1 MIVWG
6 VVVAL
11 LLVLVLIIGIK
22 DKDYNYARL
31 ESSIKKATRSYILN
45 NKMTPKISQSIV
57 IDIKELI
64 KDKYIDSK
72 DIDKYCIKDVVFQN
86 GLFYDNYT
94 IEKKCDNKEK

>member
-1 MIVWG
+1 MSKKLMIVWG

-45 NKMTPKISQSIV
+45 NKIFNK
-57 IDIKELI
+57 L
-64 KDKYIDSK
+64 
-72 DIDKYCIKDVVFQN
+72 VVHLESFLN
-86 GLFYDNYT
+86 FH
-94 IEKKCDNKEK
+94 